1 MAANASMSEPFSM
14 TQTEPEKRRAIV
26 RATIELVAERGFHAT
41 PMSMIA
47 ARAGVG
53 AGSIYRYFADKEI
66 LIHETFAEVSAR
78 THEAMLD
85 SYPRDASIRRRYEHF
100 FLRMSHFFIEHPSD
114 FGFLRQYFDSPFG
127 IALRRDKMMEQE
139 CRGRDD
145 ESLSCLIEEGIASG
159 LFKKLPPL
167 VHISIIFGG
176 LVAVAREHILG
187 FVTLDTPMLQI
198 IADACWDALARH

>member
-1 MAANASMSEPFSM
+1 M
-14 TQTEPEKRRAIV
+14 TSTEPEKRRAIV
-26 RATIELVAERGFHAT
+26 RATIELVAERGFHGT

-66 LIHETFAEVSAR
+66 LIHETFAEVLAR
-78 THEAMLD
+78 MQEAVSD
-85 SYPRDASIRRRYEHF
+85 GYPRGESIRRRYEHF
-100 FLRMSHFFIEHPSD
+100 FLGMSRFFIENSSD

-139 CRGRDD
+139 CREHDC
-145 ESLSCLIEEGIASG
+145 ESIHCLIEEGIDSG
-159 LFKKLPPL
+159 LFKDLPPL
-167 VHISIIFGG
+167 AHVSIIFGA
-176 LVAVAREHILG
+176 LVSVARDHILG
-187 FVTLDTPMLQI
+187 FISLDAPMLQS

>member
-1 MAANASMSEPFSM
+1 M

-66 LIHETFAEVSAR
+66 LIHETFAEISAR
-78 THEAMLD
+78 MREAMVAG
-85 SYPRDASIRRRYEHF
+85 YPENESVRRRFDHF
-100 FLRMSHFFIEHPSD
+100 FLGLSYFFIGNPSD

-127 IALRRDKMMEQE
+127 SAMRRDNLMEQQ
-139 CRGRDD
+139 CRNSDGEWCDR
-145 ESLSCLIEEGIASG
+145 ESFACLIKEGIDSG
-159 LFKKLPPL
+159 LFKNIPPL
-167 VHISIIFGG
+167 VHISIVFGG
-176 LVAVAREHILG
+176 LASVARDHILG
-187 FVTLDTPMLQI
+187 FVSLDAPMIQS
-198 IADACWDALARH
+198 IADACWDALALH